1 VIANKTRLGIGA
13 AALIAAAILWWQ
25 PWSNAPMT
33 VRGTGDV
40 LTIAATGDSLILK
53 AIPSDQGVAKLL
65 QGASVAVT
73 NLEEN
78 LLAASRIPKA
88 ENPGDVRWPYG
99 TKAIARNLRT
109 LGFTFVSLANNHA
122 IDYGVDG
129 LRQTVQI
136 LDLAGLL
143 HAGAGEDLAQAGS
156 PVDVGRA
163 PKRVAMLAVAV
174 SASAESRATS
184 SRGEILGRPGVNP
197 LRYVPDVTVDARTF
211 AILKRLSAKPGDDQL
226 IVSGNTIKKGS
237 QTAVEM
243 VADEGDT
250 KRILD
255 QVRAARTDAN
265 VVILMV
271 HGHEP
276 GNGSPEPAEFLKRFA
291 RAAIDA
297 GASMVI
303 GQGPH
308 QLRGIEV
315 YKNGVIFY
323 SLGNFAFDF
332 SQIDPRSQDVYES
345 GTDLY
350 RLALG
355 AIADSEPPPVRSMD
369 DAVWWESVIAVGRFD
384 RGVLRSVRLQPI
396 DLGVG
401 LPLTQRGTPRLASAE
416 RSREILNRLT
426 DLSREF
432 GTALRIEDGT
442 GVIELAER
450 NR

>member
-1 VIANKTRLGIGA
+1 M
-13 AALIAAAILWWQ
+13 AAILWWQ
-25 PWSNAPMT
+25 PWSNGPVT
-33 VRGTGDV
+33 VRGTGD

-53 AIPSDQGVAKLL
+53 AIPADPHVAKLL
-65 QGASVAVT
+65 RSASIAIT

-78 LLAASRIPKA
+78 VLDASRVPA
-88 ENPGDVRWPYG
+88 PENPGDVRWPYG
-99 TKAIARNLRT
+99 TSAIAQNLRK

-122 IDYGVDG
+122 IDYGVAG

-136 LDLAGLL
+136 LDHAGLL
-143 HAGAGEDLAQAGS
+143 HAGAGEDLAQAGT
-156 PVDVGRA
+156 PVFVGTN
-163 PKRVAMLAVAV
+163 PKRIAMIGVAV
-174 SASAESRATS
+174 SAGAESRATF
-184 SRGEILGRPGVNP
+184 SRGEILGRPGVNA

-211 AILKRLSAKPGDDQL
+211 EILKRLSANPGDDQL
-226 IVSGNTIKKGS
+226 IVSGSRIKKGS

-243 VADEGDT
+243 VADEGDA

-255 QVRAARTDAN
+255 RIRAARADAN
-265 VVILMV
+265 VVILMI
-271 HGHEP
+271 HCHEP
-276 GNGSPEPAEFLKRFA
+276 GNGNPEPAEFLKRFA

-315 YKNGVIFY
+315 YKGGAIFY

-332 SQIDPRSQDVYES
+332 SQVDPRSEDVYEA

-355 AIADSEPPPVRSMD
+355 AIADSEPPPAQSMD
-369 DAVWWESVIAVGRFD
+369 QPLWWESVVAIGRFD
-384 RGVLRSVRLQPI
+384 DGVLRSVMLQPI

-401 LPLTQRGTPRLASAE
+401 LPVAQRGTPRIASAE
-416 RSREILNRLT
+416 RSREILSRLA

-432 GTALRIEDGT
+432 GTVIRVENGT
-442 GVIELAER
+442 GVIEVPGR

>member
-1 VIANKTRLGIGA
+1 MIANKTRLGIGA
-13 AALIAAAILWWQ
+13 AVLILAGILWWQ
-25 PWSNAPMT
+25 PWSNGPVT

-53 AIPSDQGVAKLL
+53 PTPSDQGVAKLL
-65 QGASVAVT
+65 QSASIAVT

-78 LLAASRIPKA
+78 VLDPSRIPKPD
-88 ENPGDVRWPYG
+88 NPGAVRWPYG
-99 TKAIARNLRT
+99 TKAIAQNLRK
-109 LGFTFVSLANNHA
+109 LGFTFISLANNHA

-136 LDLAGLL
+136 LDHAGLL
-143 HAGAGEDLAQAGS
+143 HAGAGEDLAQATAA
-156 PVDVGRA
+156 VDVGRA

-184 SRGEILGRPGVNP
+184 SRGEIMGRPGVNA
-197 LRYVPDVTVDARTF
+197 LRYAPDVTVDARTF
-211 AILKRLSAKPGDDQL
+211 EILKRLSPEPGDNQL
-226 IVSGNTIKKGS
+226 IVSGNTIRKGPK
-237 QTAVEM
+237 TAVEM

-255 QVRAARTDAN
+255 QIRAARADAD
-265 VVILMV
+265 VVILMI
-271 HGHEP
+271 HCHEP

-315 YKNGVIFY
+315 YKGGVIFY

-332 SQIDPRSQDVYES
+332 SQVDPRSEDVYES

-355 AIADSEPPPVRSMD
+355 AIADSEPPPAWSMD
-369 DAVWWESVIAVGRFD
+369 QPAWWESVIAIGRFEG
-384 RGVLRSVRLQPI
+384 GVLRSVRLQPI

-401 LPLTQRGTPRLASAE
+401 LPLTRRGPPRLASGE
-416 RSREILNRLT
+416 RSREILSRLA
-426 DLSREF
+426 DLSRGF
-432 GTALRIEDGT
+432 GSVIRIENGT
-442 GVIELAER
+442 GVVELPDR